1 MDPEDLD
8 LNDPFVAQCKDV
20 FDSLDL
26 DKNGMIT
33 PYILGQAFKKYGWKT
48 IQPYELVVRW
58 NITILRLWFCNK
70 SGPGS
75 FKFMYLSAKVSGNI
89 IYFRKW

>member
-48 IQPYELVVRW
+48 IQPYELVVR
-58 NITILRLWFCNK
+58 NK
-70 SGPGS
+70 HPNTEL
-75 FKFMYLSAKVSGNI
+75 FIFMYILAKDSGNI
-89 IYFRKW
+89 IYFRK

>member
-48 IQPYELVVRW
+48 IQPYELVVRKKYPKTEL
-58 NITILRLWFCNK
+58 IILQFLIIMNLSISQVSNK
-70 SGPGS
+70 
-75 FKFMYLSAKVSGNI
+75 A
-89 IYFRKW
+89 

>member
-48 IQPYELVVRW
+48 IQPYELVVRK
-58 NITILRLWFCNK
+58 NIPKPEFIIL
-70 SGPGS
+70 
-75 FKFMYLSAKVSGNI
+75 
-89 IYFRKW
+89 

>member
-48 IQPYELVVRW
+48 IQPYELVVRQ
-58 NITILRLWFCNK
+58 IPLQ
-70 SGPGS
+70 P
-75 FKFMYLSAKVSGNI
+75 A
-89 IYFRKW
+89 

>member
-48 IQPYELVVRW
+48 IQPYELVVRK
-58 NITILRLWFCNK
+58 NIPILRFQVRCLWN
-70 SGPGS
+70 PG
-75 FKFMYLSAKVSGNI
+75 
-89 IYFRKW
+89 

>member
-1 MDPEDLD
+1 VSCALIKNLDEMDPEDLD

-48 IQPYELVVRW
+48 IQPYELVVRKKYHKTEL
-58 NITILRLWFCNK
+58 IIL
-70 SGPGS
+70 
-75 FKFMYLSAKVSGNI
+75 
-89 IYFRKW
+89 

>member
-48 IQPYELVVRW
+48 IQPYELVVSIQTPRHKM
-58 NITILRLWFCNK
+58 NVLDRYKQNL
-70 SGPGS
+70 
-75 FKFMYLSAKVSGNI
+75 
-89 IYFRKW
+89 

>member
-48 IQPYELVVRW
+48 IQPYELVVRKKYP
-58 NITILRLWFCNK
+58 NREPII
-70 SGPGS
+70 S
-75 FKFMYLSAKVSGNI
+75 FKFMYLLAKDSGNI
-89 IYFRKW
+89 IYFRK